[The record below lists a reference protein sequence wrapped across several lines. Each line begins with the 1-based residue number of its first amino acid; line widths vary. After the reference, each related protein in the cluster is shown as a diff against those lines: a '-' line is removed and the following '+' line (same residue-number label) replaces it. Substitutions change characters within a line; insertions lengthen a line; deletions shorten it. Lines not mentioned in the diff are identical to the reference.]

1 MIRLLFILAII
12 LSITFPARA
21 QGKQL
26 NVAQV
31 DRARVLKAAN
41 QYLKEAPITITA
53 SSSTRSAGGPH
64 DFFSEGDYWWPDPQ
78 NPDGPYIQHDGLT
91 NTNNFVEHRH
101 AMVRLSEIVATITSA
116 YILTGDEKYAKQA
129 VKHLKA

>member
-1 MIRLLFILAII
+1 MIKLFQIWTMLFFVFVPIA
-12 LSITFPARA
+12 A
-21 QGKQL
+21 QRSDFD
-26 NVAQV
+26 VAKF

-41 QYLKEAPITITA
+41 QYLSEKPITITA
-53 SSSTRSAGGPH
+53 SHSPRSAGGLH

-101 AMVRLSEIVATITSA
+101 AMVRLSEIVATMTSA
-116 YILTGDEKYAKQA
+116 Y
-129 VKHLKA
+129 